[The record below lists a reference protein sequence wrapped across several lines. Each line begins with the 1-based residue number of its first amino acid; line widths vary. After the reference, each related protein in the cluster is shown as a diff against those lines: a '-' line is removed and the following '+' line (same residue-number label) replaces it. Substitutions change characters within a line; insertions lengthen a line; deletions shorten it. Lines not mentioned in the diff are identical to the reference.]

1 MTRLKNLAD
10 YGLLRERWSAGIGMT
25 SRSGRTSN
33 GSDDDERGRD
43 EDEAG
48 GFRRARHGPDDPE
61 PIERQERTLG
71 VVEARSIAMM
81 SVSIEHTQGQ
91 DEGNEPQQ
99 CCEDEH

>member
-1 MTRLKNLAD
+1 
-10 YGLLRERWSAGIGMT
+10 MT
-25 SRSGRTSN
+25 SRSGRASN
-33 GSDDDERGRD
+33 GRDDDERGRD

-48 GFRRARHGPDDPE
+48 GFRRADRVPDDPE